1 MTPDFKPDP
10 KTIQW
15 VLDNIDDII
24 SKRINE
30 RKRRKMNATDELIA
44 AVGRAIYGRFKKVQS
59 DG

>member
-1 MTPDFKPDP
+1 MNEDFKPDP

-30 RKRRKMNATDELIA
+30 RKRRRMNATDEIIA
-44 AVGRAIYGRFKKVQS
+44 AVGRAILGRAMRIPK
-59 DG
+59 